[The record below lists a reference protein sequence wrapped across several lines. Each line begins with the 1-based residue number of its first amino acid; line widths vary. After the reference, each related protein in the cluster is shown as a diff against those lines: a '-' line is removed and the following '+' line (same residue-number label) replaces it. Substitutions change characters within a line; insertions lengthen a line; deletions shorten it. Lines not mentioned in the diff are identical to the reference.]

1 MKGWQ
6 IFIMIN
12 CPKCGKKISEF
23 VVNCPHCGN
32 ANIIDGNDTLKV
44 AKLSKEQRA
53 NSKKQIIIYICIILL
68 IINFLRT
75 IMLLYNGLFRWGWS
89 IFDVVPYL
97 TSNVLSIGVAL
108 LCLQLII
115 KKDDEW
121 KLADTIV
128 LLNSALKIIIYIINS
143 IVYIPLLQFIETGR
157 SIILEE
163 DLGRA
168 IFASIFAYLF
178 DINMYVFL
186 IPNILIL
193 LLMIN
198 KRRSIKN

>member
-1 MKGWQ
+1 
-6 IFIMIN
+6 MI
-12 CPKCGKKISEF
+12 
-23 VVNCPHCGN
+23 
-32 ANIIDGNDTLKV
+32 
-44 AKLSKEQRA
+44 
-53 NSKKQIIIYICIILL
+53 
-68 IINFLRT
+68 
-75 IMLLYNGLFRWGWS
+75 LLYNSLFRWVWS

-97 TSNVLSIGVAL
+97 TSTILSIGVVF

-121 KLADTIV
+121 KLVDTIV
-128 LLNSALKIIIYIINS
+128 LLISTLKIIIYIINS

-157 SIILEE
+157 SIKLEE
-163 DLGRA
+163 DMGRVL
-168 IFASIFAYLF
+168 FASLFAYLF

-198 KRRSIKN
+198 KRKNIKN

>member
-1 MKGWQ
+1 
-6 IFIMIN
+6 MIN
-12 CPKCGKKISEF
+12 CPKCGKRISEF

-32 ANIIDGNDTLKV
+32 TNIIDGNDTLKV
-44 AKLSKEQRA
+44 AKLSKKQRA
-53 NSKKQIIIYICIILL
+53 NSKKLIIIYICIILL
-68 IINFLRT
+68 LINFFRT
-75 IMLLYNGLFRWGWS
+75 MILLYNSLFRWVWS

-97 TSNVLSIGVAL
+97 TSTILSIGVVF

-121 KLADTIV
+121 KLVDTIV
-128 LLNSALKIIIYIINS
+128 LLISTLKIIIYIINS

-157 SIILEE
+157 SIKLEE
-163 DLGRA
+163 DMGRVL
-168 IFASIFAYLF
+168 FASLFAYLF

-198 KRRSIKN
+198 KRKNIKN